1 MPHSSPIVS
10 PNTISESHKSSQSN
24 PSSYQYGFND
34 LAKENLTHVTS
45 YLDPQSL
52 LALGGVNKVLNEH
65 VKDDHTWRRAFLLNF
80 LGVKPEADLD
90 ESTGLLLRRSES
102 SWAREYILRCSL
114 RRRWESHR
122 NSTIAY
128 VPVHS
133 QVSDIHL
140 LRTTNLNSPSNTMN
154 TSLLSSSLQYGI
166 VSRSVVFAGKVL
178 KGFLSPSASGTG
190 LGIGNPN
197 TEFAPDVSACTMTS
211 DGGTAKIYWGMRNGE
226 VAFSTSAKT
235 MDTNTR
241 SAAKIVRCSVLDQHE
256 GEVVELA
263 YTNDEGGYV
272 ASAAKDGRVKVWDVK
287 TARCVWAS
295 EYFVPDY
302 PKTVKI
308 AASKAHQGEF
318 FLVAGMRSGD
328 VMIWTNLRLDSTE
341 PRGTATRIKVPCPVQ
356 KDSDPNQAV
365 PDPTITALHLDTH
378 TDPQSVRVIVS
389 YDGQSEFYRIDV
401 PVATTPSVSIT
412 TFKDTNTFIGTITS
426 IYPCL
431 SPSPSRTDES
441 SFIIAGTSMGWV
453 CVYTYPPSSPAV
465 IEPVKKFEAH
475 ADGSSITALSWT
487 NTTLITGSSTGSTSV
502 FDAYTFERLR
512 VFGTPVTRPR
522 GGHAPEM
529 QSVRK
534 IVVSG
539 EKDVMVVAVG
549 DRVMGFKADV
559 VKRDKMVK
567 LGKKKTKARTGSH
580 AAVNSKG
587 YNQYALKQ
595 LIHESVHEH
604 EKEAEH
610 MKKVYGRERQQRHD
624 LEKLGLDEVEAVEY
638 VLMLSRDEALQRE
651 REEQQEREVQA
662 LLEEGVFEGD
672 FDFGERAGAGPSRS
686 VPTPPSSSE
695 GSSSNEG
702 SSPPPTVSMNN
713 TPPQRPSKPTY
724 SPYTPPR
731 GTQSSN
737 QKIQVS
743 PRSREEPWEA
753 GWGGEPVARSS
764 GLGGGGGISV
774 SKSWGSVA
782 SSISDMELTG
792 RDGGDEFP
800 SMASTSPKVSKSSSF
815 GEGSGRKGAWGGGSP
830 ALKAVAGPPSSRQTA
845 TQVSSTSSGGQWR
858 VGEDE
863 DEDLKLAIQLSL
875 EEARMRGEA
884 V

>member
-1 MPHSSPIVS
+1 MPHSSPIAS
-10 PNTISESHKSSQSN
+10 PNTISESYKSSQSN
-24 PSSYQYGFND
+24 PSSYQYGFSD

-52 LALGGVNKVLNEH
+52 LALGGVNRILNEH

-102 SWAREYILRCSL
+102 SWAREYVLRCSL
-114 RRRWESHR
+114 RRRWESLR

-128 VPVHS
+128 APVHS

-140 LRTTNLNSPSNTMN
+140 LRNSNSNAPSNTMN

-166 VSRSVVFAGKVL
+166 VSRSVVFAGKLL

-226 VAFSTSAKT
+226 VAFSTSART
-235 MDTNTR
+235 MDKNTR

-256 GEVVELA
+256 GEVLELA
-263 YTNDEGGYV
+263 YTNEEDGYV

-287 TARCVWAS
+287 SARCVWAS

-302 PKTVKI
+302 PKAVKI
-308 AASKAHQGEF
+308 ATSKVQQGEYV
-318 FLVAGMRSGD
+318 LAAGMQSGD
-328 VMIWTNLRLDSTE
+328 VVIWTNLRLDSTE
-341 PRGTATRIKVPCPVQ
+341 PRGTATKIKVPCPVQ
-356 KDSDPNQAV
+356 KDSDANQALL
-365 PDPTITALHLDTH
+365 DPTITALHLDTH
-378 TDPQSVRVIVS
+378 TDSQSVRIIVS

-401 PVATTPSVSIT
+401 PVTTTPSVSIA

-431 SPSPSRTDES
+431 SPGRTDEP

-453 CVYTYPPSSPAV
+453 CVYTYPPSSPTPNSTV

-475 ADGSSITALSWT
+475 ADGSSITALYWT

-559 VKRDKMVK
+559 VKRDKIVN
-567 LGKKKTKARTGSH
+567 LGRKTKVKVGSH

-595 LIHESVHEH
+595 LINESVHEH

-610 MKKVYGRERQQRHD
+610 MKKVYDRERQQRDD

-672 FDFGERAGAGPSRS
+672 FDFGERVGAGPSRS
-686 VPTPPSSSE
+686 VPTPPSSES
-695 GSSSNEG
+695 SSSNEG
-702 SSPPPTVSMNN
+702 SSPPPSVSMN

-731 GTQSSN
+731 GSQSSN
-737 QKIQVS
+737 QKIQIS

-753 GWGGEPVARSS
+753 GWGGDPAARSS
-764 GLGGGGGISV
+764 NLSGGGGGIAV

-792 RDGGDEFP
+792 RDGDGFP
-800 SMASTSPKVSKSSSF
+800 SMASTSPKISKSTSL
-815 GEGSGRKGAWGGGSP
+815 GEGSSRKGAWGGGSP
-830 ALKAVAGPPSSRQTA
+830 ALKAVAGPSPAKQTA
-845 TQVSSTSSGGQWR
+845 TQVSSSSSGGQWR

-875 EEARMRGEA
+875 EEARMRGE
-884 V
+884 VV